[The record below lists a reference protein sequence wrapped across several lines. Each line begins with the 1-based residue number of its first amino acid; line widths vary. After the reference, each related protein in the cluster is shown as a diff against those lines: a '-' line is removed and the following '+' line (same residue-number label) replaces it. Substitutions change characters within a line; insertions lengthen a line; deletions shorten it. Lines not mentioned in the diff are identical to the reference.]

1 MSSDTRD
8 AAGSRPVP
16 TSKELRQQFADM
28 RRLLMSYE
36 FALDSLM
43 LKVNLL
49 REDFRL
55 TRDYNPIEH
64 VNARVKSPQ
73 SILDKARRKKIP
85 FTPESLRENLFD
97 IAGLRLTCSFKTD
110 IYQVKEQLLSHED
123 VRLRSERDYIEH
135 PKPNGYQSL
144 HLIVEVPVHLTGG
157 KEWVPVEIQ
166 LRTVAMDFWA
176 SLEHKIHYKYHGD
189 VPRHLTDSLKLSAD
203 MASTLDN
210 TMERLYEEVRSLSPE
225 DQPGE
230 ADPLLP
236 LYQAIEESTLR
247 RNLDSWH
254 DPDLD

>member
-1 MSSDTRD
+1 MSF
-8 AAGSRPVP
+8 PVP
-16 TSKELRQQFADM
+16 SSAELRQQFTDM
-28 RRLLMSYE
+28 RRLLMVYE
-36 FALDSLM
+36 FALDSMM

-73 SILDKARRKKIP
+73 SILDKARRKGIA
-85 FTPESLRENLFD
+85 FTPESLRENLLD
-97 IAGLRLTCSFKTD
+97 IAGLRLTCSFKND
-110 IYQVKEQLLSHED
+110 IYQVKEQLLAHGD
-123 VRLRSERDYIEH
+123 VRLRAERDYIET

-157 KEWVPVEIQ
+157 QEWVPVEIQ

-203 MASTLDN
+203 MAATLDN
-210 TMERLYEEVRSLSPE
+210 TMERLYEEVRRLPPAA
-225 DQPGE
+225 DPGE

-236 LYQAIEESTLR
+236 LFHAIEEASFR
-247 RNLDSWH
+247 RDLESWQDS
-254 DPDLD
+254 DRD